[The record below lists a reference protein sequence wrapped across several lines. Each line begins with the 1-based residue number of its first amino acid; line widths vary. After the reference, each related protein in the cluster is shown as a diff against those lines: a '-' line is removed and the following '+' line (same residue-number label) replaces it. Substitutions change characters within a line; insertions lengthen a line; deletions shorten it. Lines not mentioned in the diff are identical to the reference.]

1 MDIAVRKYNLIK
13 KLTLIDESMLEK
25 LELILSESTIN
36 DDWSNQLSE
45 LEKSEISQG
54 IQEAN
59 SDMFVDND
67 IVMNKFDKWH

>member
-1 MDIAVRKYNLIK
+1 MDIAIRKYNLIK
-13 KLTLIDESMLEK
+13 KLTLIDESLLEK
-25 LELILSESTIN
+25 LELILTENTVN

-45 LEKSEISQG
+45 VEKSEISQG

>member
-1 MDIAVRKYNLIK
+1 MILITIK

>member
-1 MDIAVRKYNLIK
+1 MDIAIRKYNLIK
-13 KLTLIDESMLEK
+13 KLTLIDESLLEK
-25 LELILSESTIN
+25 LELILRENTVN

-59 SDMFVDND
+59 SDKFIDNE
-67 IVMNKFDKWH
+67 IVMNKFEKWH

>member
-25 LELILSESTIN
+25 LELILSESTVN

>member
-1 MDIAVRKYNLIK
+1 MDIAIRKYNLIK

-25 LELILSESTIN
+25 LELILRENTVN
-36 DDWSNQLSE
+36 DDWANQLSE

-59 SDMFVDND
+59 NDMFVDND